1 MNKYKVIILSLLIS
15 FMGASCEDW
24 LYDNVN
30 EDAAHEVLPQQVLP
44 VVLFYSAQL
53 QFDHAEYGA
62 YLTQTLTTGGRNQT
76 SSFAYKSGWGDF
88 LTMNRHPQWRRHFYD
103 IGVNAKEIIDE
114 AHEAQAWNLELIGR
128 TLRLMSTQMTTD
140 LFGDMP
146 RSEAYESNSPH
157 YDTQESI
164 YEWMNQEIE
173 ELIGMYEDPTYTEAA
188 TNIPIDQ
195 SIDRVFAGDLNKW
208 KHYTYALKARLLL
221 RKLPNWE
228 NNAATCQAIIT
239 AVNRALEGWE
249 DVLYRFD
256 GGNGAQNSPWGEAFG
271 STEQGG
277 LGWEGRGNMLNS
289 AVPTK
294 YFMENILGV
303 FESHNNLK
311 GWAEDPRI
319 LAFMSARPG
328 PSGTSDSGTEMRYL
342 DTNIGMDVS
351 YKVDNYP
358 TLFPEVDGKKV
369 SVYTQNTG
377 YVPLFLEEELL
388 LIKAEATYWSGDKPT
403 ARSLTMQAAEI
414 NFDRFNLSS
423 IYGSSY
429 TRYRNNYLG
438 NETGTGNYVT
448 TYFPADGFNIGHIM
462 RQKYVCLYLQ
472 PEQWTDMRRYNYSCE
487 ENGIQYDN
495 TYVYPGLKRP
505 NNIYEAHW
513 GDDPKAWINRINYDP
528 ETEEKY
534 NKAELERLGAYK
546 NYQWLRK
553 PMIWQKI
560 EKNRSITTNNNT
572 RYEKQSKN
580 SVSSAGNRRIIGLR
594 NQRPCKRLG
603 RLGTTNRIRLLGA
616 ERCRERR

>member
-319 LAFMSARPG
+319 LAFMSVRPG

-553 PMIWQKI
+553 PMIWQ
-560 EKNRSITTNNNT
+560 
-572 RYEKQSKN
+572 
-580 SVSSAGNRRIIGLR
+580 
-594 NQRPCKRLG
+594 
-603 RLGTTNRIRLLGA
+603 
-616 ERCRERR
+616 

>member
-1 MNKYKVIILSLLIS
+1 MNKYKAIILSLLIS

-289 AVPTK
+289 ALPTK
-294 YFMENILGV
+294 YYIQNILGE

-553 PMIWQKI
+553 PMIWQ
-560 EKNRSITTNNNT
+560 
-572 RYEKQSKN
+572 
-580 SVSSAGNRRIIGLR
+580 
-594 NQRPCKRLG
+594 
-603 RLGTTNRIRLLGA
+603 
-616 ERCRERR
+616 

>member
-76 SSFAYKSGWGDF
+76 SSFSYKSGWGDF

-487 ENGIQYDN
+487 GNGIQYDN

-553 PMIWQKI
+553 PMIWQ
-560 EKNRSITTNNNT
+560 
-572 RYEKQSKN
+572 
-580 SVSSAGNRRIIGLR
+580 
-594 NQRPCKRLG
+594 
-603 RLGTTNRIRLLGA
+603 
-616 ERCRERR
+616 

>member
-303 FESHNNLK
+303 FESHSNLK

-358 TLFPEVDGKKV
+358 SLFPEVDGKKV

-553 PMIWQKI
+553 PMIWQ
-560 EKNRSITTNNNT
+560 
-572 RYEKQSKN
+572 
-580 SVSSAGNRRIIGLR
+580 
-594 NQRPCKRLG
+594 
-603 RLGTTNRIRLLGA
+603 
-616 ERCRERR
+616 

>member
-358 TLFPEVDGKKV
+358 ALFPEVDGKKV

-553 PMIWQKI
+553 PMIWQ
-560 EKNRSITTNNNT
+560 
-572 RYEKQSKN
+572 
-580 SVSSAGNRRIIGLR
+580 
-594 NQRPCKRLG
+594 
-603 RLGTTNRIRLLGA
+603 
-616 ERCRERR
+616 

>member
-173 ELIGMYEDPTYTEAA
+173 ELIGMYEDSTYTEAA

-328 PSGTSDSGTEMRYL
+328 PSGTSDSSTEMRYL

-358 TLFPEVDGKKV
+358 TLFSEVDGKKV

-553 PMIWQKI
+553 PMIWQ
-560 EKNRSITTNNNT
+560 
-572 RYEKQSKN
+572 
-580 SVSSAGNRRIIGLR
+580 
-594 NQRPCKRLG
+594 
-603 RLGTTNRIRLLGA
+603 
-616 ERCRERR
+616 

>member
-62 YLTQTLTTGGRNQT
+62 YLTQTLTTGGRNQK
-76 SSFAYKSGWGDF
+76 SRFAYKSGWGDF

-208 KHYTYALKARLLL
+208 KLYTYALKARLLL

-553 PMIWQKI
+553 PMIWQ
-560 EKNRSITTNNNT
+560 
-572 RYEKQSKN
+572 
-580 SVSSAGNRRIIGLR
+580 
-594 NQRPCKRLG
+594 
-603 RLGTTNRIRLLGA
+603 
-616 ERCRERR
+616 

>member
-30 EDAAHEVLPQQVLP
+30 EDAAHEVLPQQVFP

-303 FESHNNLK
+303 FESHSNLK

-553 PMIWQKI
+553 PMIWQ
-560 EKNRSITTNNNT
+560 
-572 RYEKQSKN
+572 
-580 SVSSAGNRRIIGLR
+580 
-594 NQRPCKRLG
+594 
-603 RLGTTNRIRLLGA
+603 
-616 ERCRERR
+616 

>member
-1 MNKYKVIILSLLIS
+1 MNKYKAIILSLLIS

-239 AVNRALEGWE
+239 AVNRALEGWK

-553 PMIWQKI
+553 PMIWQ
-560 EKNRSITTNNNT
+560 
-572 RYEKQSKN
+572 
-580 SVSSAGNRRIIGLR
+580 
-594 NQRPCKRLG
+594 
-603 RLGTTNRIRLLGA
+603 
-616 ERCRERR
+616 

>member
-140 LFGDMP
+140 LFGDVP

-303 FESHNNLK
+303 FESHNNLR

-448 TYFPADGFNIGHIM
+448 TYFPADRFNIGHIM

-553 PMIWQKI
+553 PMIWQ
-560 EKNRSITTNNNT
+560 
-572 RYEKQSKN
+572 
-580 SVSSAGNRRIIGLR
+580 
-594 NQRPCKRLG
+594 
-603 RLGTTNRIRLLGA
+603 
-616 ERCRERR
+616 

>member
-30 EDAAHEVLPQQVLP
+30 EDAAHEVLTQQVLP

-303 FESHNNLK
+303 FESHSNLK

-553 PMIWQKI
+553 PMIWQ
-560 EKNRSITTNNNT
+560 
-572 RYEKQSKN
+572 
-580 SVSSAGNRRIIGLR
+580 
-594 NQRPCKRLG
+594 
-603 RLGTTNRIRLLGA
+603 
-616 ERCRERR
+616 

>member
-303 FESHNNLK
+303 FESHSNLK

-513 GDDPKAWINRINYDP
+513 GDDSKAWINRINYDP

-553 PMIWQKI
+553 PMIWQ
-560 EKNRSITTNNNT
+560 
-572 RYEKQSKN
+572 
-580 SVSSAGNRRIIGLR
+580 
-594 NQRPCKRLG
+594 
-603 RLGTTNRIRLLGA
+603 
-616 ERCRERR
+616 

>member
-319 LAFMSARPG
+319 LAFMRARPG

-553 PMIWQKI
+553 PMIWQ
-560 EKNRSITTNNNT
+560 
-572 RYEKQSKN
+572 
-580 SVSSAGNRRIIGLR
+580 
-594 NQRPCKRLG
+594 
-603 RLGTTNRIRLLGA
+603 
-616 ERCRERR
+616 

>member
-24 LYDNVN
+24 LYDNIN

-114 AHEAQAWNLELIGR
+114 AHEAQAWNLELISR

-173 ELIGMYEDPTYTEAA
+173 ELIGMYEDSTYTEAA

-328 PSGTSDSGTEMRYL
+328 PSGTSDSSTEMRYL

-553 PMIWQKI
+553 PMIWQ
-560 EKNRSITTNNNT
+560 
-572 RYEKQSKN
+572 
-580 SVSSAGNRRIIGLR
+580 
-594 NQRPCKRLG
+594 
-603 RLGTTNRIRLLGA
+603 
-616 ERCRERR
+616 

>member
-256 GGNGAQNSPWGEAFG
+256 GGNGAQNSPWGEAFE

-377 YVPLFLEEELL
+377 YVPLLS
-388 LIKAEATYWSGDKPT
+388 LI
-403 ARSLTMQAAEI
+403 
-414 NFDRFNLSS
+414 
-423 IYGSSY
+423 
-429 TRYRNNYLG
+429 
-438 NETGTGNYVT
+438 
-448 TYFPADGFNIGHIM
+448 HI
-462 RQKYVCLYLQ
+462 
-472 PEQWTDMRRYNYSCE
+472 
-487 ENGIQYDN
+487 
-495 TYVYPGLKRP
+495 
-505 NNIYEAHW
+505 
-513 GDDPKAWINRINYDP
+513 
-528 ETEEKY
+528 
-534 NKAELERLGAYK
+534 
-546 NYQWLRK
+546 
-553 PMIWQKI
+553 
-560 EKNRSITTNNNT
+560 
-572 RYEKQSKN
+572 
-580 SVSSAGNRRIIGLR
+580 
-594 NQRPCKRLG
+594 
-603 RLGTTNRIRLLGA
+603 
-616 ERCRERR
+616 

>member
-173 ELIGMYEDPTYTEAA
+173 ELIGMYEDPTSTEAA

-553 PMIWQKI
+553 PMIWQ
-560 EKNRSITTNNNT
+560 
-572 RYEKQSKN
+572 
-580 SVSSAGNRRIIGLR
+580 
-594 NQRPCKRLG
+594 
-603 RLGTTNRIRLLGA
+603 
-616 ERCRERR
+616 

>member
-1 MNKYKVIILSLLIS
+1 MNKYKAIILSLLIS

-140 LFGDMP
+140 VFGDMP

-553 PMIWQKI
+553 PMIWQ
-560 EKNRSITTNNNT
+560 
-572 RYEKQSKN
+572 
-580 SVSSAGNRRIIGLR
+580 
-594 NQRPCKRLG
+594 
-603 RLGTTNRIRLLGA
+603 
-616 ERCRERR
+616 

>member
-164 YEWMNQEIE
+164 YEWMDQEIE

-303 FESHNNLK
+303 FESHSNLK

-553 PMIWQKI
+553 PMIWQ
-560 EKNRSITTNNNT
+560 
-572 RYEKQSKN
+572 
-580 SVSSAGNRRIIGLR
+580 
-594 NQRPCKRLG
+594 
-603 RLGTTNRIRLLGA
+603 
-616 ERCRERR
+616 

>member
-1 MNKYKVIILSLLIS
+1 MNKYKAIILSLLIS

-146 RSEAYESNSPH
+146 RAEAYESNSPH

-495 TYVYPGLKRP
+495 TYVYPRLKRP

-553 PMIWQKI
+553 PMIWQ
-560 EKNRSITTNNNT
+560 
-572 RYEKQSKN
+572 
-580 SVSSAGNRRIIGLR
+580 
-594 NQRPCKRLG
+594 
-603 RLGTTNRIRLLGA
+603 
-616 ERCRERR
+616 

>member
-114 AHEAQAWNLELIGR
+114 PHEAQAWNLELIGR

-328 PSGTSDSGTEMRYL
+328 PSGTSDSSTEMRYL

-553 PMIWQKI
+553 PMIWQ
-560 EKNRSITTNNNT
+560 
-572 RYEKQSKN
+572 
-580 SVSSAGNRRIIGLR
+580 
-594 NQRPCKRLG
+594 
-603 RLGTTNRIRLLGA
+603 
-616 ERCRERR
+616 

>member
-30 EDAAHEVLPQQVLP
+30 KDAAHEVLPQQVLP

-388 LIKAEATYWSGDKPT
+388 LIKAEATYWGGDKPT

-553 PMIWQKI
+553 PMIWQ
-560 EKNRSITTNNNT
+560 
-572 RYEKQSKN
+572 
-580 SVSSAGNRRIIGLR
+580 
-594 NQRPCKRLG
+594 
-603 RLGTTNRIRLLGA
+603 
-616 ERCRERR
+616 

>member
-388 LIKAEATYWSGDKPT
+388 LIKAEATYWRGDKPT

-553 PMIWQKI
+553 PMIWQ
-560 EKNRSITTNNNT
+560 
-572 RYEKQSKN
+572 
-580 SVSSAGNRRIIGLR
+580 
-594 NQRPCKRLG
+594 
-603 RLGTTNRIRLLGA
+603 
-616 ERCRERR
+616 

>member
-128 TLRLMSTQMTTD
+128 TLRLMSTQMTTA

-303 FESHNNLK
+303 FESHSNLK

-553 PMIWQKI
+553 PMIWQ
-560 EKNRSITTNNNT
+560 
-572 RYEKQSKN
+572 
-580 SVSSAGNRRIIGLR
+580 
-594 NQRPCKRLG
+594 
-603 RLGTTNRIRLLGA
+603 
-616 ERCRERR
+616 

>member
-140 LFGDMP
+140 QFGDMP

-553 PMIWQKI
+553 PMIWQ
-560 EKNRSITTNNNT
+560 
-572 RYEKQSKN
+572 
-580 SVSSAGNRRIIGLR
+580 
-594 NQRPCKRLG
+594 
-603 RLGTTNRIRLLGA
+603 
-616 ERCRERR
+616 

>member
-1 MNKYKVIILSLLIS
+1 VIILSLLIS

-553 PMIWQKI
+553 PMIWQ
-560 EKNRSITTNNNT
+560 
-572 RYEKQSKN
+572 
-580 SVSSAGNRRIIGLR
+580 
-594 NQRPCKRLG
+594 
-603 RLGTTNRIRLLGA
+603 
-616 ERCRERR
+616 

>member
-495 TYVYPGLKRP
+495 SYVYPGLKRP

-528 ETEEKY
+528 ETEENY

-553 PMIWQKI
+553 PMIWQ
-560 EKNRSITTNNNT
+560 
-572 RYEKQSKN
+572 
-580 SVSSAGNRRIIGLR
+580 
-594 NQRPCKRLG
+594 
-603 RLGTTNRIRLLGA
+603 
-616 ERCRERR
+616 

>member
-173 ELIGMYEDPTYTEAA
+173 ALIGMYEDPTYTEAA

-195 SIDRVFAGDLNKW
+195 SIDRIFAGDLNKW

-553 PMIWQKI
+553 PMIWQ
-560 EKNRSITTNNNT
+560 
-572 RYEKQSKN
+572 
-580 SVSSAGNRRIIGLR
+580 
-594 NQRPCKRLG
+594 
-603 RLGTTNRIRLLGA
+603 
-616 ERCRERR
+616 

>member
-1 MNKYKVIILSLLIS
+1 MNKYKAIILSLLIS

-114 AHEAQAWNLELIGR
+114 AHEAQVWNLELIGR

-195 SIDRVFAGDLNKW
+195 SIDRIFAGDLNKW

-553 PMIWQKI
+553 PMIWQ
-560 EKNRSITTNNNT
+560 
-572 RYEKQSKN
+572 
-580 SVSSAGNRRIIGLR
+580 
-594 NQRPCKRLG
+594 
-603 RLGTTNRIRLLGA
+603 
-616 ERCRERR
+616 

>member
-303 FESHNNLK
+303 FESHNNLR

-414 NFDRFNLSS
+414 NFDQFNLSS

-553 PMIWQKI
+553 PMIWQ
-560 EKNRSITTNNNT
+560 
-572 RYEKQSKN
+572 
-580 SVSSAGNRRIIGLR
+580 
-594 NQRPCKRLG
+594 
-603 RLGTTNRIRLLGA
+603 
-616 ERCRERR
+616 

>member
-438 NETGTGNYVT
+438 NKTGTGNYVT

-553 PMIWQKI
+553 PMIWQ
-560 EKNRSITTNNNT
+560 
-572 RYEKQSKN
+572 
-580 SVSSAGNRRIIGLR
+580 
-594 NQRPCKRLG
+594 
-603 RLGTTNRIRLLGA
+603 
-616 ERCRERR
+616 

>member
-303 FESHNNLK
+303 CESHNNLK
-311 GWAEDPRI
+311 GWEEDPRI

-553 PMIWQKI
+553 PMIWQ
-560 EKNRSITTNNNT
+560 
-572 RYEKQSKN
+572 
-580 SVSSAGNRRIIGLR
+580 
-594 NQRPCKRLG
+594 
-603 RLGTTNRIRLLGA
+603 
-616 ERCRERR
+616 

>member
-30 EDAAHEVLPQQVLP
+30 EDAAHEVLPQQILP

-553 PMIWQKI
+553 PMIWQ
-560 EKNRSITTNNNT
+560 
-572 RYEKQSKN
+572 
-580 SVSSAGNRRIIGLR
+580 
-594 NQRPCKRLG
+594 
-603 RLGTTNRIRLLGA
+603 
-616 ERCRERR
+616 

>member
-30 EDAAHEVLPQQVLP
+30 EDAAPEVLPQQGLP

-553 PMIWQKI
+553 PMIWQ
-560 EKNRSITTNNNT
+560 
-572 RYEKQSKN
+572 
-580 SVSSAGNRRIIGLR
+580 
-594 NQRPCKRLG
+594 
-603 RLGTTNRIRLLGA
+603 
-616 ERCRERR
+616 

>member
-256 GGNGAQNSPWGEAFG
+256 GGNGAQNSPRGEAFG

-303 FESHNNLK
+303 FESHSNLK

-553 PMIWQKI
+553 PMIWQ
-560 EKNRSITTNNNT
+560 
-572 RYEKQSKN
+572 
-580 SVSSAGNRRIIGLR
+580 
-594 NQRPCKRLG
+594 
-603 RLGTTNRIRLLGA
+603 
-616 ERCRERR
+616 

>member
-351 YKVDNYP
+351 YP

-553 PMIWQKI
+553 PMIWQ
-560 EKNRSITTNNNT
+560 
-572 RYEKQSKN
+572 
-580 SVSSAGNRRIIGLR
+580 
-594 NQRPCKRLG
+594 
-603 RLGTTNRIRLLGA
+603 
-616 ERCRERR
+616 

>member
-128 TLRLMSTQMTTD
+128 TLRLMSPQMTTD

-195 SIDRVFAGDLNKW
+195 SIDRIFAGDLNKW

-553 PMIWQKI
+553 PMIWQ
-560 EKNRSITTNNNT
+560 
-572 RYEKQSKN
+572 
-580 SVSSAGNRRIIGLR
+580 
-594 NQRPCKRLG
+594 
-603 RLGTTNRIRLLGA
+603 
-616 ERCRERR
+616 

>member
-15 FMGASCEDW
+15 FMGTSCEDW

-553 PMIWQKI
+553 PMIWQ
-560 EKNRSITTNNNT
+560 
-572 RYEKQSKN
+572 
-580 SVSSAGNRRIIGLR
+580 
-594 NQRPCKRLG
+594 
-603 RLGTTNRIRLLGA
+603 
-616 ERCRERR
+616 

>member
-103 IGVNAKEIIDE
+103 IGVNANEIIDE

-303 FESHNNLK
+303 FESHSNLK

-553 PMIWQKI
+553 PMIWQ
-560 EKNRSITTNNNT
+560 
-572 RYEKQSKN
+572 
-580 SVSSAGNRRIIGLR
+580 
-594 NQRPCKRLG
+594 
-603 RLGTTNRIRLLGA
+603 
-616 ERCRERR
+616 